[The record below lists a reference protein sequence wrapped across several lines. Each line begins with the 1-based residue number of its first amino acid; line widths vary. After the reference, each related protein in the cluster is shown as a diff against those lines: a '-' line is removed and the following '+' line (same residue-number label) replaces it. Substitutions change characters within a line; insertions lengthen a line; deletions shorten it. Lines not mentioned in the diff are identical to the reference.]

1 MQDDRP
7 LANLPTIRWVLS
19 VIAAVLM
26 AYFGPKNIH
35 RGAFG
40 RAFARPQ
47 HRLFERLLG
56 F

>member
-1 MQDDRP
+1 MQGYQPRAS
-7 LANLPTIRWVLS
+7 LRTIRWVLS

-35 RGAFG
+35 RGPCG
-40 RAFARPQ
+40 RAFARPR